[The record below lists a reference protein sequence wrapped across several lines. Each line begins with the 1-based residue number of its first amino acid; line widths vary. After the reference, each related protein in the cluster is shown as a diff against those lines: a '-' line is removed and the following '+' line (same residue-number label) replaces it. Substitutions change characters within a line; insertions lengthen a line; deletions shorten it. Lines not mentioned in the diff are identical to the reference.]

1 MRARTKRK
9 DTVTPVVSSKS
20 LPASGTSSVGKKIFM
35 DNTDDEEVEEVNE
48 LSVFPPKFMIS
59 FAKDRYVGDSTLPQY
74 ILERN

>member
-20 LPASGTSSVGKKIFM
+20 LPAPGTSSVGKKIFM

-48 LSVFPPKFMIS
+48 LSVFPP
-59 FAKDRYVGDSTLPQY
+59 PQVY
-74 ILERN
+74 DFLC